1 MSILNTMD
9 KYIQSASILLE
20 QHGITLLD
28 AARLVRNALDAFPK
42 DSGLTAVQFC
52 AKVIST
58 GLRHIRAKEV
68 SIKDG
73 FLVYIETKREL
84 RPDSL
89 RDIRYLGNRLLNSNP
104 ELGDMYFS
112 ELKPAVC
119 EQYLTST
126 FKTPSQFNKAR
137 TMLHG
142 LFEFALKREWCD
154 RNPVKL
160 VERRKVIEKEISP
173 LSYAQTKNLLKN
185 ATSRKNRECLPAV
198 GLLLLAGIRP
208 REVRRLKWKDIDLE
222 ESFITVRSQCSKT
235 GGVRHVEIMPAL
247 KRILAKY
254 RREDESAI
262 CPPDWNRKWKNIR
275 EISGFKG
282 VWVQDVLRHTYA
294 SYHAKRFRDLPRLQV
309 NMGHRDLSLLCSRY
323 INMRGISN
331 LEAESFFN

>member
-1 MSILNTMD
+1 MD
-9 KYIQSASILLE
+9 KHIQSALILLKRR
-20 QHGITLLD
+20 GVTLLD
-28 AARLVRNALDAFPK
+28 AARLIRNTLDAFSE
-42 DSGLTAVQFC
+42 DSGLTPVQFC

-58 GLRHIRAKEV
+58 GLRHIRNEEM

-309 NMGHRDLSLLCSRY
+309 NMGHRDLSLLRSRY

-331 LEAESFFN
+331 VEAESFFN